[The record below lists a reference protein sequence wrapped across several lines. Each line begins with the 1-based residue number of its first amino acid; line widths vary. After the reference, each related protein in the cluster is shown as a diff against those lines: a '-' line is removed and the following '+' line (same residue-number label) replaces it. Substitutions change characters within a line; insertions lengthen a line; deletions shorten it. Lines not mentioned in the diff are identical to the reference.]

1 MLRYDNYFIPKSL
14 AEYFD
19 LLLEVKNYRIVAGCT
34 DILPWAREGR
44 AGDVHIENIIDIT
57 NIKELDLF
65 DIQKDKITI
74 SATTT
79 FQKLFT
85 DSQIRKDIKILP
97 QVSVWFADDQIREQA
112 TIGGNLVNASPAG
125 DGAPAFLTLNAN
137 AIINGRKDKQIYERK
152 VPLDKFI
159 LGRNKVDLQGN
170 EILTAIEM
178 DNTSG
183 YGASFEK
190 VGHRRSLVISTVC
203 VSCVAKTDASGK
215 IFEDIRIAVAGVREV
230 PCRLSKTES
239 FLKGKNINEDN
250 ILAASMLELDVI
262 NSRSRKEYRKEVLQN
277 FIIRAIIKSVSDR
290 ITIQENYFDLTK
302 EKQPEGLSA

>member
-1 MLRYDNYFIPKSL
+1 MLRYDNYFIPKNL

-65 DIQKDKITI
+65 VVKKEKITI

-85 DSQIRKDIKILP
+85 DLQIRKDIKILP
-97 QVSVWFADDQIREQA
+97 QVAVWFADDQIREQA

-125 DGAPAFLTLNAN
+125 DGAPAFLTLNASV
-137 AIINGRKDKQIYERK
+137 IINGRKDKQIYERK
-152 VPLDKFI
+152 VTLDKFI

-203 VSCVAKTDASGK
+203 VSCVAKTDISGK

-230 PCRLSKTES
+230 PCRLSKTEL

-277 FIIRAIIKSVSDR
+277 FIIRAIIKSVSER

-302 EKQPEGLSA
+302 EKQLEGLSV

>member
-1 MLRYDNYFIPKSL
+1 MLRYDNYFIPKNL

-57 NIKELDLF
+57 NIKELDF
-65 DIQKDKITI
+65 FVVKKEKITI

-85 DSQIRKDIKILP
+85 DPQIRKDIKILP
-97 QVSVWFADDQIREQA
+97 QVAVWFADDQIREQA

-125 DGAPAFLTLNAN
+125 DGAPAFLTLNASV
-137 AIINGRKDKQIYERK
+137 IINGRKDKQIYERK
-152 VPLDKFI
+152 VTLDKFI
-159 LGRNKVDLQGN
+159 LGRNKVNLQGN

-230 PCRLSKTES
+230 PCRLSKTEL

-277 FIIRAIIKSVSDR
+277 FIIRAIIKSVSER

-302 EKQPEGLSA
+302 EKQLEGLSV